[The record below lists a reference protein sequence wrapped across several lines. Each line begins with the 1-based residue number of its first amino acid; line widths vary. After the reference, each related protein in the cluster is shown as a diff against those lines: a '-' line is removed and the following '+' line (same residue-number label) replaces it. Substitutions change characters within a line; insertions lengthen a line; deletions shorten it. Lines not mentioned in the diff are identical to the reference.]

1 MKTSPAQFSLSTLLG
16 VVTCVA
22 LLSATAAWVLEK
34 DLPRVSWHFPVLF
47 YPSIPMMKV
56 GILVV
61 PIVCFAIIL
70 AALVLTYRSSPRAL
84 SSLYFFG
91 TIPLVF
97 GLRIVESPNCIR
109 WLMAISVG
117 SLALIAETLA
127 RRLPKQQL
135 IAALLSA
142 VIPIGAYVFLLSAIA
157 AAGV

>member
-1 MKTSPAQFSLSTLLG
+1 MKTSTTQFSLSSLLG

-22 LLSATAAWVLEK
+22 SLSATAAWVLEK
-34 DLPRVSWHFPVLF
+34 DLPRDSWHFPVLF
-47 YPSIPMMKV
+47 YPSIPMIGV

-61 PIVCFAIIL
+61 PIVCFAIII
-70 AALVLTYRSSPRAL
+70 AALVHTYRSSSRAL

-91 TIPLVF
+91 TVPLIF

-109 WLMAISVG
+109 WLMAMAVG
-117 SLALIAETLA
+117 SFALIAETLC

-142 VIPIGAYVFLLSAIA
+142 AIPIGAYVFLLSAITA
-157 AAGV
+157 AAV